1 MNVFVGAFGEAVL
14 GLRDGG
20 FIIGRWWDAQVA
32 LGGACPLDCSRI
44 VAVMLD
50 TASHR
55 DHDDD
60 DDLR

>member
-20 FIIGRWWDAQVA
+20 FNIGRCLDVDVA
-32 LGGACPLDCSRI
+32 LGGAACPVDCSWI

-60 DDLR
+60 GLR